1 MQRRIDY
8 FHYCVLNAG
17 DLRNVV
23 MGYAVVPS
31 ESTEHVS
38 WFFDQL
44 REGGWREAL
53 DDRGDESCL
62 IVLLD
67 RGTGLVA
74 GAKLKRHCQ
83 MRYSG
88 IVSSTSSVIS
98 SLLHSRCIISSLL
111 QRESAEDRERI
122 RL

>member
-1 MQRRIDY
+1 
-8 FHYCVLNAG
+8 
-17 DLRNVV
+17 

-38 WFFDQL
+38 WFFDLL

-74 GAKLKRHCQ
+74 GVEASLPDAVLRHCFNHIE
-83 MRYSG
+83 RN
-88 IVSSTSSVIS
+88 IFTATSLNEWKTVK
-98 SLLHSRCIISSLL
+98 
-111 QRESAEDRERI
+111 E
-122 RL
+122 